1 MIPERLPWHRPQ
13 WQRVERGVREGRVP
27 HALLLRGAAGNG
39 KARFAARLAAALLC
53 RSDSPP
59 CRACESCRLC
69 AAGSHPD
76 RFEVTIPEDRREI
89 VVDQIRDLVHSVSL
103 TARLGGYKAV
113 IVNPAE
119 QMNRHAAN
127 TLLKTLEEPPGATVF
142 ILVSSNHAL
151 LLATIRS
158 RCQMVDFPVA
168 DREIALKWLRD
179 QLLER
184 RATGHETDETHR
196 RRPGRQEKTRRRSA
210 IDTSSAGDR
219 AGDRYP
225 PRDVESSRENDA
237 SPDPA
242 EALDL
247 ARGAPMRALE
257 LLCGGS
263 LELRRNLDRDLDE
276 LLAGGDPMT
285 VAARWKEIGRATV
298 SLWLTDILADR
309 LRANVVGRADS
320 AGPGPASVHFVR
332 LLPML
337 ERSLELR
344 GEVQARSNA
353 NEQLALERLALA
365 IAAKSP
371 VAGRRHQPSGA
382 THD

>member
-39 KARFAARLAAALLC
+39 KAGFAVRLAAVLLC
-53 RSDSPP
+53 RSDNPP
-59 CRACESCRLC
+59 CGACESCRLC

-76 RFEVTIPEDRREI
+76 RFDVTIPEDRREI

-142 ILVSSNHAL
+142 ILVSSNPAL

-158 RCQMVDFPVA
+158 RCQMIDFPVA
-168 DREIALKWLRD
+168 DRETALKWLRD
-179 QLLER
+179 RALGR
-184 RATGHETDETHR
+184 RATGHETEETHR
-196 RRPGRQEKTRRRSA
+196 RRPGRQGRMRRRSA

-219 AGDRYP
+219 YP
-225 PRDVESSRENDA
+225 PRDVESFRDDDS

-247 ARGAPMRALE
+247 ARGAPIRALE
-257 LLCGGS
+257 LMCGGA
-263 LELRRNLDRDLDE
+263 LEVRRSLDRDLDE

-309 LRANVVGRADS
+309 LRANVVGSTDS
-320 AGPGPASVHFVR
+320 AGLGPASVHFVR

-365 IAAKSP
+365 ITAESS
-371 VAGRRHQPSGA
+371 VAGRRREPSGA
-382 THD
+382 THE